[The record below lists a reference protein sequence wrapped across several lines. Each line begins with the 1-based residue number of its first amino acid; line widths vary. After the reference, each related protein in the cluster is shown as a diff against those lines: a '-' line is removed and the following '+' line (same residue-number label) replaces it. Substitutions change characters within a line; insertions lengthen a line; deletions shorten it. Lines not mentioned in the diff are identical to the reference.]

1 MYKHNYIKQTREAKG
16 ITTVKMAQL
25 LNMDCGNYC
34 RLEQGKY
41 KNIPGTVL
49 PILCATLEIDLYYLL
64 DITPGAT
71 AEGGNN

>member
-41 KNIPGTVL
+41 KSIPSVAHSICSTFPG
-49 PILCATLEIDLYYLL
+49 ILLYYLL

-71 AEGGNN
+71 AEGSNN

>member
-41 KNIPGTVL
+41 KSIPGKVL
-49 PILCATLEIDLYYLL
+49 PILCATLGIDLYYLL
-64 DITPGAT
+64 DITR
-71 AEGGNN
+71 

>member
-1 MYKHNYIKQTREAKG
+1 MYKHNYIKQRRETKG

-41 KNIPGTVL
+41 KNVPGKVL
-49 PILCATLEIDLYYLL
+49 PLLCELLDIDLYYLL
-64 DITPGAT
+64 DIMPGGI
-71 AEGGNN
+71 AEGSNN

>member
-1 MYKHNYIKQTREAKG
+1 MYKYNYIKQTREAKG

-41 KNIPGTVL
+41 KNKEEILLNSFL
-49 PILCATLEIDLYYLL
+49 PLRLMNML
-64 DITPGAT
+64 
-71 AEGGNN
+71 